1 MVDRQPARVDGQRA
15 EHGAVGD
22 AERLE
27 RGGAGVGVGGEDLD
41 VVRGLGDPSLHE
53 RPRKALHC
61 PSLPVPDPYDRA
73 MPELHTFVIFAAASA
88 AFLAVPGPSVIYIVS
103 RSLAEGRTAGIVSAL
118 GIQAGGLVHVDR
130 GDDRGVGAAGLLG
143 DRVQR
148 RQVRR
153 RRVPDLPR
161 HPQAARA
168 ATRTAEG
175 AGGPVPRKQLF
186 WQGVVVNSLNPK
198 TALFFLAFL
207 PQFVDPDRGA
217 VAPQVL
223 ALGVLF
229 LVLAT
234 LSDSTYA
241 LVAGSVRGWLGERR
255 RTLARVSG
263 FSYVGLGVLAALSP
277 ASNSSAQELMQ

>member
-1 MVDRQPARVDGQRA
+1 
-15 EHGAVGD
+15 
-22 AERLE
+22 
-27 RGGAGVGVGGEDLD
+27 
-41 VVRGLGDPSLHE
+41 
-53 RPRKALHC
+53 
-61 PSLPVPDPYDRA
+61 

-118 GIQAGGLVHVDR
+118 GIQAGGLVHVTAATI
-130 GDDRGVGAAGLLG
+130 GVSALLASSATAFSVVRYAGAAYLIVIGIRRLLDGEEPEPG
-143 DRVQR
+143 D
-148 RQVRR
+148 
-153 RRVPDLPR
+153 
-161 HPQAARA
+161 
-168 ATRTAEG
+168 
-175 AGGPVPRKQLF
+175 GGPVERKRLF

-241 LVAGSVRGWLGERR
+241 LVAGTVRGRLAGRHR
-255 RTLARVSG
+255 ALARASAC
-263 FSYVGLGVLAALSP
+263 SYVGLGLLAALSP
-277 ASNSSAQELMQ
+277 VSNSSAHELMQ

>member
-1 MVDRQPARVDGQRA
+1 
-15 EHGAVGD
+15 
-22 AERLE
+22 
-27 RGGAGVGVGGEDLD
+27 
-41 VVRGLGDPSLHE
+41 
-53 RPRKALHC
+53 
-61 PSLPVPDPYDRA
+61 
-73 MPELHTFVIFAAASA
+73 MPELHTLAIFAAASV

-118 GIQAGGLVHVDR
+118 GIQAGGLVHVTAATI
-130 GDDRGVGAAGLLG
+130 GVSALLASSATAFSVVKYAGAAYLISIG
-143 DRVQR
+143 
-148 RQVRR
+148 VRR
-153 RRVPDLPR
+153 LLDGD
-161 HPQAARA
+161 AA
-168 ATRTAEG
+168 AEEG
-175 AGGPVPRKQLF
+175 NGPVGRRRLF

-241 LVAGSVRGWLGERR
+241 LVAGSVRPWLGERR
-255 RTLARVSG
+255 RAMARVSG
-263 FSYVGLGVLAALSP
+263 LSYIGLGVLAALSP
-277 ASNSSAQELMQ
+277 GSKSSAHELMQ